1 MRVEYPYIS
10 RAGVGSMR
18 RLKIIVSGFLQ
29 FVSHKLTIIYVA
41 GMAIILLAV
50 VYGLVFYTENT
61 EVYTVGNIKFYSYD
75 EGLNL
80 VRKTGKPGLVHI
92 YSESCH
98 VCKAFHDDLEKY
110 PDLQE
115 AISEFVPIG
124 VNFKRDKTIALKYG
138 ATGTPEFY
146 VVDGTGKVIDV
157 MGQKLVY
164 IGYAT
169 EPDDEQTRLSLINFL
184 KFSSGYYR
192 SHIQNSR

>member
-1 MRVEYPYIS
+1 MR
-10 RAGVGSMR
+10 G
-18 RLKIIVSGFLQ
+18 LK
-29 FVSHKLTIIYVA
+29 IIYVA
-41 GMAIILLAV
+41 GIAIILLAV
-50 VYGLVFYTENT
+50 VYGLASYTENT
-61 EVYTVGNIKFYSYD
+61 EVYTIGNIKFYSYD
-75 EGLNL
+75 KGLNL

-146 VVDGTGKVIDV
+146 VVDENGKVIDV
-157 MGQKLVY
+157 MGQKLAY

-192 SHIQNSR
+192 NHIRNSR